1 MIQTTLYIK
10 WLLSIINT
18 NLRPF
23 SLSYYYIDFNVIVS
37 CHWQAKT
44 KIDTAFYITTNNIV
58 FLKFV
63 ENHGGDETVTDLY
76 IIMVYILFTHCNIR
90 NAVSKGPIYFSLW
103 CLQIHCSDDVSMC
116 IIMSWIRCMSVYRVW
131 QVTSTTYTQQH
142 HIECWDL
149 NSEFKFDL
157 CREDK

>member
-44 KIDTAFYITTNNIV
+44 KIDTAFYITTNHTI
-58 FLKFV
+58 LSLDMWK
-63 ENHGGDETVTDLY
+63 NHGGYETVTDLY
-76 IIMVYILFTHCNIR
+76 IIMLYILFTQCNIR
-90 NAVSKGPIYFSLW
+90 DEFGKGPIYFSLW
-103 CLQIHCSDDVSMC
+103 CLQIQCSDDVSMC
-116 IIMSWIRCMSVYRVW
+116 RVMSSNRSMSVLRL
-131 QVTSTTYTQQH
+131 TSH
-142 HIECWDL
+142 FNNV
-149 NSEFKFDL
+149 NSTVS
-157 CREDK
+157 RGMWIS

>member
-63 ENHGGDETVTDLY
+63 KNHGGDETVTDLY
-76 IIMVYILFTHCNIR
+76 IIMVYILFTQCNIR

-116 IIMSWIRCMSVYRVW
+116 IIMSSIRCMSVYHVW
-131 QVTSTTYTQQH
+131 QVTSTM
-142 HIECWDL
+142 
-149 NSEFKFDL
+149 
-157 CREDK
+157 